1 MNKAPAWLRT
11 TLSIP
16 VYATSVVFWMLTV
29 YMSVPAWVKILSRFV
44 TPEKVGEGV
53 VDLLLSGVL
62 AAVGS
67 ALWMLGRYIRT
78 SNARQPPKPSA
89 AQVS

>member
-16 VYATSVVFWMLTV
+16 VYATSVVFWILTV

-44 TPEKVGEGV
+44 TPEKTGEGLA
-53 VDLLLSGVL
+53 DLLLSGVL

-67 ALWMLGRYIRT
+67 GLWILGRYIRT
-78 SNARQPPKPSA
+78 SNLRPPPKPSA
-89 AQVS
+89 PEVS